1 MQQNAFLITKDFIN
15 NDGAE
20 KIVIY
25 SNYNNFYCPQ
35 RNVN

>member
-20 KIVIY
+20 KIITY
-25 SNYNNFYCPQ
+25 SNYDNFYCPQ